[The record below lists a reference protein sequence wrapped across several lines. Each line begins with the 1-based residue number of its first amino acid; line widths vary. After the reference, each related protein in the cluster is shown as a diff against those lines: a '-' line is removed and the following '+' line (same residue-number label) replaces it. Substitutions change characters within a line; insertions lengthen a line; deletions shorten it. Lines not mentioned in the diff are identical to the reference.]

1 MLHEGAQMVVS
12 EYAGVLPQTV
22 TELKRIPGI
31 GPYTGSLCY
40 YYVLIVILNNAYD
53 CANNQQHSTAAA
65 V

>member
-31 GPYTGSLCY
+31 GPYTGAHY
-40 YYVLIVILNNAYD
+40 NF
-53 CANNQQHSTAAA
+53 
-65 V
+65 